1 MTLFGKKLSEYL
13 RFQWWILALL
23 VVVGLAR
30 LALSLGGAP
39 KDTAKWLSVTAVM
52 VLGLLYY
59 SVRVHT
65 SGFGGAR
72 HLLGLLLIQQ
82 IVAQAVIILGI
93 AIAVTT
99 GQDNIFSIPEYRPPM
114 GGVEGRTW
122 NHALGHLV
130 IGVFVLSLVGW
141 LVGSGILALTRKA
154 TAGAR
159 GGTPA

>member
-1 MTLFGKKLSEYL
+1 MTVFGKKLSEYL

-23 VVVGLAR
+23 LVVGLAR

-59 SVRVHT
+59 SIRLHT

-72 HLLGLLLIQQ
+72 HLLVLLLIQQ
-82 IVAQAVIILGI
+82 AVAQAVIILGI

-99 GQDNIFSIPEYRPPM
+99 GQDNIFSIPEYAPPA
-114 GGVEGRTW
+114 GGVEARTW
-122 NHALGHLV
+122 AHALGHLV
-130 IGVFVLSLVGW
+130 VGVFALSLIGW
-141 LVGSGILALTRKA
+141 LIGSGILALTRKA
-154 TAGAR
+154 MAGPPGRTA
-159 GGTPA
+159 